1 MLCALCILDVLC
13 VQCLLCA
20 LFVLCVLRGLCVM
33 CGLCRLSVCCMGIV
47 CACHCACHCLSLP
60 RDLNPNNVLV
70 YTLEVGKVHVRVAD
84 FGLSRELETGVTN
97 TMTGFVGSPSYIAPE
112 VRPS

>member
-1 MLCALCILDVLC
+1 
-13 VQCLLCA
+13 
-20 LFVLCVLRGLCVM
+20 LR
-33 CGLCRLSVCCMGIV
+33 
-47 CACHCACHCLSLP
+47 

-70 YTLEVGKVHVRVAD
+70 YTLEPGNVHVKIAD

-112 VRPS
+112 VRTGLCRAAVLPFLFVVLSLPFADSSTT